1 MREFLVRKKI
11 EPAFEDVR
19 KSPISKKET
28 VAIVR
33 KHTRALAKV
42 GGKLKEIDPKTA
54 TDAEIE
60 KLFLGR
66 EGTMRAPTMSDG
78 STIFAGFDEDT
89 LESLC

>member
-1 MREFLVRKKI
+1 MREFLARKKI
-11 EPAFEDVR
+11 EPAFEDIR
-19 KSPISKKET
+19 KAPISKKAT

-33 KHTRALAKV
+33 KHTRAVAKV
-42 GGKLKEIDPKTA
+42 GGKIREIDPKTA

-66 EGTMRAPTMSDG
+66 EGTMRAPTVSDG
-78 STIFAGFDEDT
+78 ATIFAGFDEDT